1 MLIPRC
7 TYTDPEVASVGATE
21 RELKS
26 GSVAYDVYARDLI
39 ENDRAICEDKS
50 GLYRVFT
57 KKGTDTI
64 LGASLVGGPAGD
76 LIGLVSTAMTNK
88 IGLKNLGNAIY
99 PYPTYAEIF
108 RQMGDAYNKTQYG
121 PKTKMLLRTLLRM
134 RK

>member
-1 MLIPRC
+1 MPGLQFTHSANAQARIVVKNCLLINSFSKEKVLIPRC

-39 ENDRAICEDKS
+39 ENDRAICDDKK
-50 GLYRVFT
+50 GLYRVYT

-76 LIGLVSTAMTNK
+76 LIGLISTAMVNG
-88 IGLKNLGNAIY
+88 IGL
-99 PYPTYAEIF
+99 
-108 RQMGDAYNKTQYG
+108 
-121 PKTKMLLRTLLRM
+121 
-134 RK
+134 